1 MKNVGFV
8 GFKVLIA
15 ASLLAGTA
23 CTNDAS
29 RGPSPVA
36 SPSSQ
41 GPAGLPRSTQ
51 YGVPGTQIPSML
63 GTGTYGATA
72 SPDAAGPSG
81 LPRSTQYG
89 VPGTQIPSLLGT
101 GTYGAV
107 ASPDAPGP
115 AGVPGSPQRGV
126 PGSQRPSM
134 LGN

>member
-1 MKNVGFV
+1 MTNV

-29 RGPSPVA
+29 RGSPPVA

-41 GPAGLPRSTQ
+41 GPAGLLHAPQ
-51 YGVPGTQIPSML
+51 YGVPGTQRPS
-63 GTGTYGATA
+63 GAGTYGASA
-72 SPDAAGPSG
+72 VPDAPGSAG
-81 LPRSTQYG
+81 LPHAPQYR
-89 VPGTQIPSLLGT
+89 VPGTQRPSGA

-115 AGVPGSPQRGV
+115 AGVPASPQRGV